1 MNRTI
6 KLFAFGIILIF
17 ASVLYSCE
25 DKLEIPERTAEIE
38 RQEIKQAI
46 ASLEEGGYK
55 VDSTESGIYY
65 IMHKEGTGAFPEKGD
80 TCGLIY
86 RGYFLSGHLFDSS
99 SFYYNDSI
107 WYFNYLEVPLIK
119 GFDEGVALLLP
130 TFLFLRVWVMEQWD
144 TKISL
149 RICHFSF
156 HWKWLIL
163 NLLQFRKRKISF
175 DIILTC
181 KIAGD
186 GNNQKV

>member
-119 GFDEGVALLLP
+119 GFDEGVALLNKGAVADILIP
-130 TFLFLRVWVMEQWD
+130 SSLGYGAMGYENIPPYMPLFF
-144 TKISL
+144 SL
-149 RICHFSF
+149 EMA
-156 HWKWLIL
+156 
-163 NLLQFRKRKISF
+163 
-175 DIILTC
+175 DIKPAAIQEEE
-181 KIAGD
+181 D
-186 GNNQKV
+186 